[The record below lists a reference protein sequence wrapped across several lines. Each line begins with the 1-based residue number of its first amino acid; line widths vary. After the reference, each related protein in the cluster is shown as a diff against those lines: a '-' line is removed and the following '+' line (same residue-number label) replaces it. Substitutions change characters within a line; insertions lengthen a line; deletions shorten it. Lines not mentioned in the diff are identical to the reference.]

1 MAHCRLVRGRVR
13 RRLARA
19 LLCATAE
26 AGALLL
32 LALLIGA
39 GAYRLTAH
47 GAPAITAPPQPSLER
62 AHEWGQAVAA
72 VRPPPLS
79 ASPLRTLRARP
90 ESEPEAVARFL
101 PPAPADPDVHTIAQ
115 ALSIIDASPPQLGPG
130 ERVDVTVSFY
140 YCEHSEGPRGDGG
153 GFCGLM
159 RDGSLVFP
167 GAAACHIDY
176 LGQLFRI
183 EDDPE
188 DRIYRCADTGSA
200 IAGLHRDIWFSTS
213 GEGWRWQHAV
223 GNSVAIEI
231 LPLVR

>member
-1 MAHCRLVRGRVR
+1 MANCCVVRGRVR

-19 LLCATAE
+19 LVRATAE

-32 LALLIGA
+32 VALLIGV

-47 GAPAITAPPQPSLER
+47 GAPAVTAAPQPPLER
-62 AHEWGQAVAA
+62 MHEWGQEVAPA
-72 VRPPPLS
+72 RPPLLP

-101 PPAPADPDVHTIAQ
+101 PPAPADPDVRTIAQ
-115 ALSIIDASPPQLGPG
+115 TLSIIDGGPPQLAAGD
-130 ERVDVTVSFY
+130 RVDVTVSFY
-140 YCEHSEGPRGDGG
+140 YCEHSEGTPLGDGG

-159 RDGSLVFP
+159 RDGAVVFP
-167 GAAACHIDY
+167 GAAACHVDY

-183 EDDPE
+183 EDDPA
-188 DRIYRCADTGSA
+188 DRVYRCADTGSA
-200 IAGLHRDIWFSTS
+200 IFGLHRDIWFSTS
-213 GEGWRWQHAV
+213 GEGWRWQQAV

-231 LPLVR
+231 LP

>member
-1 MAHCRLVRGRVR
+1 MANCRLVRGRVR

-32 LALLIGA
+32 VALLIGA
-39 GAYRLTAH
+39 GVYRLTLH
-47 GAPAITAPPQPSLER
+47 GAPAIAAAPQPSLER
-62 AHEWGQAVAA
+62 AHEWGQEIAA
-72 VRPPPLS
+72 VRPPLLP

-101 PPAPADPDVHTIAQ
+101 PPAAADPGVHTIAQ
-115 ALSIIDASPPQLGPG
+115 TLSIIDGSPPQLAPG
-130 ERVDVTVSFY
+130 DRVDVTVSFY
-140 YCEHSEGPRGDGG
+140 YCEHSEGTPLGDGG

-159 RDGSLVFP
+159 RDGAVVFA
-167 GAAACHIDY
+167 GAAACHVDY
-176 LGQLFRI
+176 LGQVFRI
-183 EDDPE
+183 EYDPE

-200 IAGLHRDIWFSTS
+200 ISSLHRDIWFLTS

-231 LPLVR
+231 LP